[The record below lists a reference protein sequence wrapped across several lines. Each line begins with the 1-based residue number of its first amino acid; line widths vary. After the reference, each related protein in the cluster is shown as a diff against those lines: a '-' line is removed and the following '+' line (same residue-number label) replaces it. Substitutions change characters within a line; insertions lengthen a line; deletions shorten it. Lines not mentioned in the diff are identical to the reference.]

1 MSQSHPIEVI
11 NLRSACSEG
20 FLDADNRPS
29 ICLLAGVIVGGLG
42 AIIGGWVGFLSS
54 GHQLNDPIYLAI
66 SINSILKGFL
76 YFNWAAF
83 FTPVVYSIVLGL
95 TAGVTAKILAVR
107 TGRRLFSDESSRS
120 ATVAALLSAAPVWVK
135 EVSGFQVLIM
145 YALATWLSMI
155 FARSI
160 AKRITHK

>member
-1 MSQSHPIEVI
+1 MP
-11 NLRSACSEG
+11 SACGEG

-29 ICLLAGVIVGGLG
+29 ICLLAGVIVGGFG

-54 GHQLNDPIYLAI
+54 GHQLNDPIFLALSI
-66 SINSILKGFL
+66 SSILKGLL
-76 YFNWAAF
+76 YFNWTAF
-83 FTPVVYSIVLGL
+83 LTPLVFSIMLGL
-95 TAGVTAKILAVR
+95 AAGVTAKILAVR
-107 TGRRLFSDESSRS
+107 AGRRLFSDESGRS
-120 ATVAALLSAAPVWVK
+120 ATVAALLSAAPVWIK